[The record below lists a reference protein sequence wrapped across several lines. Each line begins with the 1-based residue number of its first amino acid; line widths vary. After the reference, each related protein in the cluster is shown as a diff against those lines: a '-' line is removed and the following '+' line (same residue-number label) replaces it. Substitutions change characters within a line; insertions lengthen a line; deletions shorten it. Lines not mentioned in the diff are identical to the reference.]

1 MNLEDEQKK
10 MSERQPEPSPDSWLT
25 VSMVARKWKMSP
37 ESASAILQRYRGR
50 QGFLDAGSHGDLK
63 RTHARPRDHS
73 RLASTAESHRRR
85 SAKVMSYPVVP

>member
-1 MNLEDEQKK
+1 MTLKDDQNE
-10 MSERQPEPSPDSWLT
+10 MRSRQPEPSPDSWLT

-63 RTHARPRDHS
+63 RHTRARAIIRVSPA
-73 RLASTAESHRRR
+73 LL
-85 SAKVMSYPVVP
+85 KVIEGDLQK